1 MTPLFH
7 PAQTWPDILAGTT
20 QRRVLRQLQA
30 ACLNGP
36 DITNLL
42 RFAPEVEGIFG
53 DADQIGLGPCGE
65 PDICHLLPFGA
76 RGSHFFHNT
85 RENITG
91 DKATLVAFV
100 NRRSQSRE
108 FCLVLLLV
116 ALQASQSGAYDLT
129 GVPVTARPDAR
140 VHESIQV
147 RREIDIARRHASMV
161 TRLAMFV
168 NHRAWATSPAQL
180 CYAKR
185 FSSLHMT
192 MTPTA
197 TATAA
202 PASTFPFILT
212 EDQEALRREIRDF
225 AAREIAP
232 NVLRWDE
239 ASEFP
244 MDVVKQLG
252 AMGLLGVIF
261 PPEYGG
267 AGLGYV
273 DYMLAIE
280 ELSAVDGSIG
290 IIVAAHNSLCTN
302 HIFLAGSEAQKK
314 KYLPKLTTGEHLGAW
329 GLTEPGSGSDAS
341 AARTT
346 AALKGDHYV
355 LNGTKTF
362 ITNGHYADV
371 SVIIAVTNKEEGTH
385 GLSAFIVEKGRPGFR
400 AGKKENKLGLRA
412 SDTSELIFED
422 CTVPAENLLGKE
434 GEGFI
439 DAMRTLDGGRISIA
453 ALSLGI
459 AKGALDASVKYVKQR
474 RQFGK
479 AIAEF
484 QGIQWKMADMATEL
498 DAARLLTLRAAVL
511 KDAGKRVTQE
521 SAMAK
526 LYASEVAVKIC
537 NEAVQLHG
545 GYGFIKDYPVEK
557 FYRDV
562 KLCTIGEGTS
572 EIQRMVIGREILKV
586 HPSRG

>member
-1 MTPLFH
+1 MTPATESAPDL
-7 PAQTWPDILAGTT
+7 QT
-20 QRRVLRQLQA
+20 
-30 ACLNGP
+30 
-36 DITNLL
+36 
-42 RFAPEVEGIFG
+42 
-53 DADQIGLGPCGE
+53 
-65 PDICHLLPFGA
+65 
-76 RGSHFFHNT
+76 
-85 RENITG
+85 
-91 DKATLVAFV
+91 
-100 NRRSQSRE
+100 
-108 FCLVLLLV
+108 
-116 ALQASQSGAYDLT
+116 
-129 GVPVTARPDAR
+129 
-140 VHESIQV
+140 
-147 RREIDIARRHASMV
+147 
-161 TRLAMFV
+161 
-168 NHRAWATSPAQL
+168 
-180 CYAKR
+180 
-185 FSSLHMT
+185 
-192 MTPTA
+192 
-197 TATAA
+197 
-202 PASTFPFILT
+202 STFPFTLT

-252 AMGLLGVIF
+252 QMGLLGIIF

-267 AGLGYV
+267 AGLGYT

-302 HIFLAGSEAQKK
+302 HIFLAGSESQKQN
-314 KYLPKLTTGEHLGAW
+314 YVQKLAAGQALGAW

-346 AALKGDHYV
+346 AVRQGDRYV
-355 LNGTKTF
+355 LNGNKTF

-371 SVIIAVTNKEEGTH
+371 SVIIAVTDKSQGTH
-385 GLSAFIVEKGRPGFR
+385 GLSAFIVEKGTPGFR

-422 CTVPAENLLGKE
+422 CAIPAGNLLGKE
-434 GEGFI
+434 GEGFV

-459 AKGALDASVKYVKQR
+459 ARGALDASVKYVKER

-484 QGIQWKMADMATEL
+484 QGIQWKLADMATEL

-511 KDAGKRVTQE
+511 KDSGKRVTQE

>member
-1 MTPLFH
+1 MTTT
-7 PAQTWPDILAGTT
+7 AQTAPD
-20 QRRVLRQLQA
+20 LQH
-30 ACLNGP
+30 P
-36 DITNLL
+36 
-42 RFAPEVEGIFG
+42 
-53 DADQIGLGPCGE
+53 
-65 PDICHLLPFGA
+65 
-76 RGSHFFHNT
+76 
-85 RENITG
+85 
-91 DKATLVAFV
+91 
-100 NRRSQSRE
+100 
-108 FCLVLLLV
+108 
-116 ALQASQSGAYDLT
+116 
-129 GVPVTARPDAR
+129 
-140 VHESIQV
+140 
-147 RREIDIARRHASMV
+147 
-161 TRLAMFV
+161 
-168 NHRAWATSPAQL
+168 
-180 CYAKR
+180 
-185 FSSLHMT
+185 
-192 MTPTA
+192 
-197 TATAA
+197 
-202 PASTFPFILT
+202 TFPFTLT

-244 MDVVKQLG
+244 HDVVRQLG
-252 AMGLLGVIF
+252 QMGLLGIIF

-267 AGLGYV
+267 AGLGYT

-314 KYLPKLTTGEHLGAW
+314 KYVSKLATGEHLGAW

-346 AALKGDHYV
+346 AVRRGDQWV
-355 LNGTKTF
+355 LNGNKTF
-362 ITNGHYADV
+362 ITNGHYADI

-385 GLSAFIVEKGRPGFR
+385 GLSAFIVEKGTPGFR
-400 AGKKENKLGLRA
+400 PGKKENKLGLRA

-422 CTVPAENLLGKE
+422 CAIPAENLLGKE
-434 GEGFI
+434 GEGFV

-459 AKGALDASVKYVKQR
+459 GRGALDASVKYVKQR
-474 RQFGK
+474 KQFGK

-484 QGIQWKMADMATEL
+484 QGIQWKLADMATEL